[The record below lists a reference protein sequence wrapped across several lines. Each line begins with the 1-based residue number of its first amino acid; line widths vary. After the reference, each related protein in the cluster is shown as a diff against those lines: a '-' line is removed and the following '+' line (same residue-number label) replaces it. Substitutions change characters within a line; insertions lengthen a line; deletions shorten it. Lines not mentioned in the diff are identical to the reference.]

1 MCAAC
6 KGPLETGPGGGRRK
20 LGDLDRNWYCTII
33 GSCLSMGEL
42 RGLAGKLGVRFN
54 KPAPSDYEVHTGMI
68 RLAAQERAVAK
79 NLTKMLDRKHAVAL
93 ARFRRAADAA
103 ELERLW
109 HEAVERGE
117 VAGACWAVMSHP
129 ATTEDLRNLVFG
141 EVHMLSHQ
149 IGAAAR
155 ADLRRIH
162 GLERDKAALED
173 KVARQQERLRDAVGG
188 RDAELRELRQRLDE
202 EMVQHRRLAHAE
214 AAAAELDGLRAL
226 AAELQRHLAAET
238 DARRAAEATA
248 RDAARTV
255 ADLSDQLAAARTE
268 ATEARADLTAVEA
281 RVLGDC
287 VAECDHSC
295 GRPDLC
301 GRCILYVGGRAG
313 QVQHLRRLVAE
324 CNGTLVH
331 HDGGFEDGMGR
342 LTGLLGAAD
351 AVMFPVDCVSHM
363 AHDQLK
369 RLCKRMEKPFV
380 PVRRSGLGAFM
391 RALEQMGTQPT
402 SSSDDGGSSS
412 R

>member
-1 MCAAC
+1 MCEAC
-6 KGPLETGPGGGRRK
+6 HGGPRLK
-20 LGDLDRNWYCTII
+20 LGDLDKNWYCTII
-33 GSCLSMGEL
+33 GSCLSLGEL
-42 RGLAGKLGVRFN
+42 RTLASRLGVRFN

-68 RLAAQERAVAK
+68 RLAAQERSVSKA
-79 NLTKMLDRKHAVAL
+79 LTKLLDRKHAVVL
-93 ARFRRAADAA
+93 SRFRRAGDTAA
-103 ELERLW
+103 LETLW

-129 ATTEDLRNLVFG
+129 ATTDDLRSLVFG
-141 EVHMLSHQ
+141 EIHMLSHQ

-162 GLERDKAALED
+162 VLERDKAALED
-173 KVARQQERLRDAVGG
+173 KVARQQQRLRDEIGG
-188 RDAELRELRQRLDE
+188 RDSRLHELERRLDDE
-202 EMVQHRRLAHAE
+202 IAEHRRLAHAE
-214 AAAAELDGLRAL
+214 AAAAELDGLRAMV
-226 AAELQRHLAAET
+226 AELQRHLAAE
-238 DARRAAEATA
+238 AEYRRAAQAEA
-248 RDAARTV
+248 RDAARK
-255 ADLSDQLAAARTE
+255 AAELSACLEAARTE
-268 ATEARADLTAVEA
+268 AAEARAELAAVEA
-281 RVLGDC
+281 RLTGDC
-287 VAECDHSC
+287 VAECDQSC

-313 QVQHLRRLVAE
+313 HVQHLRRIVEE

-342 LTGLLGAAD
+342 LSGLLGAAD

-391 RALEQMGTQPT
+391 RALERVGP
-402 SSSDDGGSSS
+402 
-412 R
+412 